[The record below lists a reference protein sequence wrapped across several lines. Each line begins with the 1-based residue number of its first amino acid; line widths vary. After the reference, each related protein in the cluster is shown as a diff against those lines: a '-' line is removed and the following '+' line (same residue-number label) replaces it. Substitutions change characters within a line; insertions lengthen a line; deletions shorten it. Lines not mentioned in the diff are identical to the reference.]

1 VDVVLIYRE
10 MKNIKTF
17 ESYSHPN
24 YGAQN
29 RNTGDLAGKKQF
41 TDAEIQYY
49 EKLWNWLN
57 VRHHNNKFFSNMW
70 DKLKTKKELTK
81 RQWLEL
87 EFLLKNG
94 KSRYESGQLPNNY

>member
-1 VDVVLIYRE
+1 
-10 MKNIKTF
+10 MKNLKTF
-17 ESYSHPN
+17 ENYGQAN

-29 RNTGDLAGKKQF
+29 RNTGNLAGKKQF

-57 VRHHNNKFFSNMW
+57 FKYHSNKFFSNLW